1 MSADF
6 ARHHPSVYRVSGI
19 EFLRMKLRIILVD
32 HVFMFVFLQLS
43 CTSALCHGL
52 PYPMCNNTTC
62 VYWYSYGDGSL
73 TTGDFVYDTIT
84 MDGINGQKQQVNS
97 QTFSQNLS
105 QSPVSIWK
113 KQTLTKTSRARGY
126 EFRADLDGMTSHHH
140 GISVRIHLLGCS

>member
-6 ARHHPSVYRVSGI
+6 ARHHSSVYRVSGI
-19 EFLRMKLRIILVD
+19 EFLPMKLRIILVD
-32 HVFMFVFLQLS
+32 HVFKFVFLQLS

-105 QSPVSIWK
+105 QSLVSI
-113 KQTLTKTSRARGY
+113 
-126 EFRADLDGMTSHHH
+126 
-140 GISVRIHLLGCS
+140 

>member
-1 MSADF
+1 
-6 ARHHPSVYRVSGI
+6 
-19 EFLRMKLRIILVD
+19 MKLRIILVD
-32 HVFMFVFLQLS
+32 HVFKFVFLQLS

-105 QSPVSIWK
+105 QSLVSI
-113 KQTLTKTSRARGY
+113 
-126 EFRADLDGMTSHHH
+126 
-140 GISVRIHLLGCS
+140 